1 MELHLGV
8 IDDPV
13 KGRAE
18 ANSRLVRDQNPNNLF
33 VRGGCAL
40 DRQFW
45 V

>member
-18 ANSRLVRDQNPNNLF
+18 AQSQDHARSRLELVH
-33 VRGGCAL
+33 
-40 DRQFW
+40 
-45 V
+45 